1 MRVCVYSWTIKKE
14 SAAGECRTRTPNV
27 RSDAS
32 SKRAFG
38 HGQLIPPE
46 HGAIGVTESGSR
58 MAMVSV
64 DEISAAAKLVLNT
77 TNQNR
82 AQQIRYIKIPRA
94 FYSLHHLLFLSL
106 SLVTLF
112 FISLSL
118 SLGTLDCKEAT
129 PEETKGTQN
138 VNLVLFLLLNEAI
151 VAGILPGAQR
161 KDVLWHT
168 HTHIH

>member
-1 MRVCVYSWTIKKE
+1 M
-14 SAAGECRTRTPNV
+14 
-27 RSDAS
+27 
-32 SKRAFG
+32 
-38 HGQLIPPE
+38 
-46 HGAIGVTESGSR
+46 TESGSR

-94 FYSLHHLLFLSL
+94 FFILFTTFSFFLYLSL
-106 SLVTLF
+106 LSF
-112 FISLSL
+112 FSL

-168 HTHIH
+168 HTHIYTKREKNNLVVGWVEARRERTIKQ